1 VAIDR
6 EAARAVAWSQ
16 FDGVLRI
23 FALGG
28 AAGEKTPAPIA
39 VPMAA
44 HQALSPE
51 LDRGR
56 KLFHDAAG
64 GRIALDG
71 RACAS
76 CHVDGRDD
84 GLTWLTIEGA
94 FQTPML
100 LLHDGRHAT
109 LAELITG
116 MDGKMGHTRQL
127 SSEDREAL
135 TPYVASL

>member
-1 VAIDR
+1 
-6 EAARAVAWSQ
+6 
-16 FDGVLRI
+16 VLSI